1 MAPLTKPMEGLD
13 PQRLWPANNKYHQL
27 PSKTHAS
34 PRQTEGKT
42 KGLCRVCV
50 GFPWGFG
57 RPHNVPIRSLQEDT
71 ISHCKKRCWSFCYF
85 LRPSKIPSR
94 NQWQRGPR
102 TCFLSYAFFTKQNQ
116 TKCTASWLN
125 LPGQRHTIPEHTRTK
140 HGLVHSVATM
150 MREMCWDI
158 DPDNPCTFITPCEP
172 LVTFNQ
178 IQNDETK
185 EDFVL
190 SRG

>member
-13 PQRLWPANNKYHQL
+13 PRRLWPANNKYHQL

-71 ISHCKKRCWSFCYF
+71 ISHCKTWLPTPKQASRRVTALDTKRDQKQAQQAATLVKGNPWR
-85 LRPSKIPSR
+85 RPFFGLLGCHRI
-94 NQWQRGPR
+94 GP
-102 TCFLSYAFFTKQNQ
+102 TVVNWKY
-116 TKCTASWLN
+116 
-125 LPGQRHTIPEHTRTK
+125 
-140 HGLVHSVATM
+140 
-150 MREMCWDI
+150 
-158 DPDNPCTFITPCEP
+158 P
-172 LVTFNQ
+172 LVMSTVCYWTWPF
-178 IQNDETK
+178 IVDLHTK
-185 EDFVL
+185 NGDFQQL
-190 SRG
+190 C

>member
-1 MAPLTKPMEGLD
+1 MEGLD

-71 ISHCKKRCWSFCYF
+71 ISHCKNIYIYIIYSISINFPFSSPQSTDLTTSIFCVSNLAQATWHRPCIHHGVPVHSQSLHTFTGRGNDDDAWEIKKRGRSWEDHRDIMGS
-85 LRPSKIPSR
+85 
-94 NQWQRGPR
+94 
-102 TCFLSYAFFTKQNQ
+102 TFFTF
-116 TKCTASWLN
+116 
-125 LPGQRHTIPEHTRTK
+125 
-140 HGLVHSVATM
+140 
-150 MREMCWDI
+150 
-158 DPDNPCTFITPCEP
+158 FI
-172 LVTFNQ
+172 
-178 IQNDETK
+178 
-185 EDFVL
+185 
-190 SRG
+190 S

>member
-1 MAPLTKPMEGLD
+1 MPQNATWASSKSVTSPRYFFLNLPLTN
-13 PQRLWPANNKYHQL
+13 PQRVLFIHTNSH
-27 PSKTHAS
+27 
-34 PRQTEGKT
+34 T
-42 KGLCRVCV
+42 KWLYG
-50 GFPWGFG
+50 
-57 RPHNVPIRSLQEDT
+57 SELQIPTLKDFHDLRRAT
-71 ISHCKKRCWSFCYF
+71 SRCFRKDMRCLSFCYF

-190 SRG
+190 SRGEPC

>member
-1 MAPLTKPMEGLD
+1 MEGLD

-71 ISHCKKRCWSFCYF
+71 ISHCKILIGKSTI
-85 LRPSKIPSR
+85 ST
-94 NQWQRGPR
+94 GP
-102 TCFLSYAFFTKQNQ
+102 FSIAMI
-116 TKCTASWLN
+116 AM
-125 LPGQRHTIPEHTRTK
+125 
-140 HGLVHSVATM
+140 SVYR
-150 MREMCWDI
+150 REK
-158 DPDNPCTFITPCEP
+158 
-172 LVTFNQ
+172 V
-178 IQNDETK
+178 
-185 EDFVL
+185 
-190 SRG
+190 